1 MATWAEFAATEPQLA
16 AWGESR
22 FNRSRVA
29 FIATVAADGSPRCN
43 PVQPVI
49 CEGRLLLFIEPTSPK
64 VNDLKID
71 GRYAI
76 HSLID
81 NPVGLGGEFS
91 IKGTARLITDDEIR
105 QQGIEVSCFTPSEEY
120 VLFELSIDAALR
132 REYED
137 GKLSQHRWDEA
148 PVPA

>member
-1 MATWAEFAATEPQLA
+1 MATWAEFAADDPQLA

-43 PVQPVI
+43 PVQPVV

-64 VNDLKID
+64 VNDLTID

-76 HSLID
+76 HSLVD
-81 NPVGLGGEFS
+81 NPVGMGGEFS
-91 IKGTARLITDDEIR
+91 IKGRARLITDEEIR
-105 QQGIEVSCFTPSEEY
+105 QQGIEASCFTPSEAY
-120 VLFELSIDAALR
+120 VLFELTIDAALR

-137 GKLSQHRWDEA
+137 GKLFQHRWDEPLVVA
-148 PVPA
+148 

>member
-1 MATWAEFAATEPQLA
+1 MATWAEFAAAVPELA

-22 FNRSRVA
+22 FNRARVA

-64 VNDLKID
+64 VDDLRRS
-71 GRYAI
+71 GYFAL
-76 HSLID
+76 HSLVD
-81 NPVGLGGEFS
+81 NPVGMGGEFS
-91 IKGTARLITDDEIR
+91 IKGRAHVITDEEIR
-105 QQGIEVSCFTPSEEY
+105 QQGIEASCFTPSNEY
-120 VLFELSIDAALR
+120 VLFELMLDAALA

-137 GKLSQHRWDEA
+137 GQIQQTRWDE
-148 PVPA
+148 PVAVR